1 MKQSFQWI
9 VNSSTA
15 RVSHQEMRNIPV
27 ILIKRSLS
35 RSFLIRIIPF
45 IVAVIRNISNIKN

>member
-15 RVSHQEMRNIPV
+15 RASHQEMRNIPV

-35 RSFLIRIIPF
+35 RFFLIRIIPF